1 MPIPLPNGCAPHC
14 ISVLAL
20 SAYLVCS
27 HFSALDH
34 GPILYPRVASRFE
47 LFRNDAF
54 QPKLA
59 DCGKHFGTIAL
70 SAALRY
76 IKARF
81 ANFDM
86 HVG

>member
-1 MPIPLPNGCAPHC
+1 MDVHRTVFLSWPLVH
-14 ISVLAL
+14 I
-20 SAYLVCS
+20 CS

-34 GPILYPRVASRFE
+34 GPNLYPRVASRFE
-47 LFRNDAF
+47 FFRNDAF